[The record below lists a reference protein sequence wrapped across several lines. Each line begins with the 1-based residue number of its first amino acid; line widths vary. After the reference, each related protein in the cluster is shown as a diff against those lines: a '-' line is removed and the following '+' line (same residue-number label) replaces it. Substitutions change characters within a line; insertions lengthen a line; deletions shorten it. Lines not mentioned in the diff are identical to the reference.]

1 LRYRGIMIYE
11 ILFDDFYNTNIKGS
25 YIHIYNEL
33 YNQNKYI
40 YNVYVRTENTKL
52 WLNSDKKH
60 KEWVDNNK
68 ILKELKNIISYYEFE
83 EYINN
88 L

>member
-1 LRYRGIMIYE
+1 MNELYIHY
-11 ILFDDFYNTNIKGS
+11 DNYNTNIKHL
-25 YIHIYNEL
+25 YIHIYNNL
-33 YNQNKYI
+33 FNHNKYI
-40 YNVYVRTENTKL
+40 YNIYVITTNKNL
-52 WLNSDKKH
+52 WLNSEIKH